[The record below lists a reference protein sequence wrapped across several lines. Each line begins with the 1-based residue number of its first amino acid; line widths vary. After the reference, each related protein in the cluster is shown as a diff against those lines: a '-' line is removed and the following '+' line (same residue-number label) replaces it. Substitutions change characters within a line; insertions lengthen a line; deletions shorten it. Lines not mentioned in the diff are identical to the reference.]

1 MVLHISHHEV
11 STTFQIKHQVYKSY
25 TAERWAFPG
34 KPRVDAA
41 ALGMKASLFDQ
52 RTEAGSCGTLF
63 SCLLG

>member
-1 MVLHISHHEV
+1 MLHTSHHEV
-11 STTFQIKHQVYKSY
+11 SMTFQIKHQVYKSY
-25 TAERWAFPG
+25 MAERWFFPG

-52 RTEAGSCGTLF
+52 RAEAGPCGTLS